1 MEKVH
6 TQTQYQQEGEELTP
20 KSFRISREISDK
32 IREISAQLGGNAQ
45 AAFARLIQTYEF
57 QQAKEAI
64 GEKSEQLIRFENMV
78 SSLTRMYMDL
88 AEECVDMRSVVREE
102 YEDMLKS
109 KDKTILELQ
118 KQVDSMK
125 STCEDATKSV
135 EELESSCA
143 MAKDAAQKASL
154 EVSTSAAKIVELEK
168 RNAALAEAVESG
180 KRHCQDIEK
189 DNITLQK
196 KVNTLTQEKN
206 DISDTLRTLKNQLS
220 TANDK
225 LVGYED
231 KISVLDKEYKDAY
244 NKGCEVTKKEVTA
257 EYVQAM
263 AEKEKDYA
271 DRLSE
276 ITAQHNAAIADYQEK
291 YMILLNKFTQ

>member
-6 TQTQYQQEGEELTP
+6 AQMQYQQEGEKLTP
-20 KSFRISREISDK
+20 KSFRISREISEK
-32 IREISAQLGGNAQ
+32 IREISAEFGGNAQ

-64 GEKSEQLIRFENMV
+64 AEKSEQIIRFENTV
-78 SSLTRMYMDL
+78 SSLTRMYMDQ
-88 AEECVDMRSVVREE
+88 AEECANMHSMVREE
-102 YEDMLKS
+102 YEDMLRS
-109 KDKTILELQ
+109 KDNTILELQ

-125 STCEDATKSV
+125 STCENATKTV
-135 EELESSCA
+135 EELESICA
-143 MAKDAAQKASL
+143 MAKETAQKASL
-154 EVSTSAAKIVELEK
+154 EIRTSAAKIVELEK
-168 RNAALAEAVESG
+168 RNAALEEAVESG

-196 KVNTLTQEKN
+196 KVNTLTKEKN
-206 DISDTLRTLKNQLS
+206 GISDTLRTLNNQLS

-225 LVGYED
+225 LAGYED
-231 KISVLDKEYKDAY
+231 KISVLEKEYKDAY
-244 NKGCEVTKKEVTA
+244 NRGCEVTKKEVTA

-263 AEKEKDYA
+263 AEKEKAYA
-271 DRLSE
+271 ARLSE
-276 ITAQHNAAIADYQEK
+276 ITAQHNATIADYQEK